1 MTKKFEYT
9 DIDGRKKEAEAF
21 IASEYITISAP
32 NSPVMTKANGLL
44 DPSIIPPTAVGKS
57 SSIVIDRIASGTIL
71 RGDVVRAS
79 TLNHVSIADPT
90 TNLDSATGLGVA
102 LNDAD
107 DTEAVEVL
115 ILGIITD
122 PIFNVF
128 SVNETL
134 FLDEAGGITNVKPTS
149 PTRNFLLIIGK
160 SLGGNEV
167 FINLQSPI
175 TLGV

>member
-9 DIDGRKKEAEAF
+9 DVDGIKKEAEAF
-21 IASEYITISAP
+21 IASEFITVSAP

-44 DPSIIPPTAVGKS
+44 DPSIIPATAVGKS
-57 SSIVIDRIASGTIL
+57 ASLVIDRIATGAIL
-71 RGDVVRAS
+71 RGDIVRAS

-90 TNLDSATGLGVA
+90 TNLDSATGLGIA

-107 DTEAVEVL
+107 DSEPVEVL
-115 ILGIITD
+115 ILGVITD
-122 PIFNVF
+122 PIFSVF

-134 FLDEAGGITNVKPTS
+134 FLDEAGGITNIKPS
-149 PTRNFLLIIGK
+149 QPTRNFLLIIGK

>member
-9 DIDGRKKEAEAF
+9 DIDGIKKEAETF
-21 IASEYITISAP
+21 ISSEFVTTSAP

-57 SSIVIDRIASGTIL
+57 ASLVIDRIASGTIL
-71 RGDVVRAS
+71 RGDVVKAS
-79 TLNHVSIADPT
+79 TTNHVSIADPT
-90 TNLDSATGLGVA
+90 SDLDSASGLGVA

-107 DTEAVEVL
+107 DSEPVEVL
-115 ILGIITD
+115 ILGIISD

-128 SVNETL
+128 SVNEVL
-134 FLDEAGGITNVKPTS
+134 FLDEAGGITNVKPTKPS
-149 PTRNFLLIIGK
+149 RNFLLIIGK

-167 FINLQSPI
+167 FVNLQSPI